1 MSCGRKPSS
10 VTAGSPDSN
19 ATNAA
24 FRVHTY
30 FNASPDV
37 NFNNGNPTDWAWIAD
52 PIYQTEPQQFYV
64 PIITDPVVSG
74 TMFCVG
80 TGHVWR
86 TKTSGMGSMTMAEFQ
101 GHCNEFTGDFTV
113 QCGDWQPGRTVPA
126 QRILWRPG
134 RWRGSRDQRATSTRQ
149 RCGPATAPGGSSCP
163 TTPTPQAR
171 RRSHSP
177 DRLTVHIGPGPLRQ
191 RHPGRPGQP
200 LHAWISYSGY
210 TASTPATPG
219 HVFSVTYD
227 PVAGT
232 ATWTSIDN
240 GLGDLPTNDIALD
253 KNTGDLYLATDFT
266 VLRLEAGSSAWVL
279 SGANLPNVE
288 VAGITIDAAHRQ
300 LLAATHGR
308 GAYRLQL
315 S

>member
-1 MSCGRKPSS
+1 
-10 VTAGSPDSN
+10 
-19 ATNAA
+19 
-24 FRVHTY
+24 
-30 FNASPDV
+30 
-37 NFNNGNPTDWAWIAD
+37 
-52 PIYQTEPQQFYV
+52 
-64 PIITDPVVSG
+64 
-74 TMFCVG
+74 
-80 TGHVWR
+80 
-86 TKTSGMGSMTMAEFQ
+86 
-101 GHCNEFTGDFTV
+101 
-113 QCGDWQPGRTVPA
+113 
-126 QRILWRPG
+126 
-134 RWRGSRDQRATSTRQ
+134 
-149 RCGPATAPGGSSCP
+149 
-163 TTPTPQAR
+163 
-171 RRSHSP
+171 
-177 DRLTVHIGPGPLRQ
+177 
-191 RHPGRPGQP
+191 
-200 LHAWISYSGY
+200 
-210 TASTPATPG
+210 
-219 HVFSVTYD
+219 VTYD